1 MMEETTMHLAFL
13 TPHAYGHV
21 LPPLPLVRELVRRG
35 HRVSFAVGPDLA
47 HLVKGA
53 GADPVVLPTDLQNPP
68 MFEHFTTEDLTQMLR
83 IGLDERRASMPV
95 LMEYYRDDKPDV
107 VCTDQLDYNGQLL
120 AEALSVP
127 YAYLVPTMATNEE
140 DSLTDLLMSEPL
152 DPAYPPLVQAQQES
166 LDFFAGYGVRKELN
180 AAEPARL
187 NLVFVPEEF
196 QPNAD
201 KFDDTF
207 HFIGPGMRDRD
218 QEPEYRPKVPGAPLV
233 YIALGTIWN
242 DRPEFFHHCMDAF
255 ADTEWQVVMAVGG
268 KVDLGDRTPPP
279 NFDIHRHVQQLVV
292 LRQADVFLT
301 HNGMGSTMGAV
312 YCGVPM
318 VSAAQVPEQ
327 MANARR
333 VEQLGLGRTL
343 SDTSADGILAA
354 VEDVAQDASIQR
366 NVADLCRRVNG
377 RTDGAV
383 RGADLLEA
391 FAR

>member
-1 MMEETTMHLAFL
+1 MHLAFL
-13 TPHAYGHV
+13 TPNAYGHV
-21 LPPLPLVRELVRRG
+21 TPALPLVRELVRRG
-35 HRVSFAVGPDLA
+35 HRVSFAVGPDLE
-47 HLVKGA
+47 HLVRQTGA
-53 GADPVVLPTDLQNPP
+53 EPVVLPTDLQNPP
-68 MFEHFTTEDLTQMLR
+68 MFEHFTTEDLTEVLR
-83 IGLDERRASMPV
+83 IGLAERRTSMPV
-95 LMEYYRDDKPDV
+95 LMDYYRDNKPDV
-107 VCTDQLDYNGQLL
+107 VCTDQLDYHGQLL

-152 DPAYPPLVQAQQES
+152 DFSYPPLVQAQQECR
-166 LDFFAGYGVRKELN
+166 DFFAGYGVYKELN

-187 NLVFVPEEF
+187 NLVFVPDEF
-196 QPNAD
+196 QRGAD

-207 HFIGPGMRDRD
+207 HFIGPGIGDRS
-218 QEPEYRPKVPGAPLV
+218 QEGEYRPKVPGARLL

-255 ADTEWQVVMAVGG
+255 ADTDWQVVMAVGG

-279 NFDIHRHVQQLVV
+279 NFDIHRHLPQLAV

-333 VEQLGLGRTL
+333 VEELGLGRRLT
-343 SDTSADGILAA
+343 DTSAEGIFAA
-354 VEDVAQDASIQR
+354 VRSVADDASIRR
-366 NVADLCRRVNG
+366 NVAELCHRVNSKAN
-377 RTDGAV
+377 GAAL
-383 RGADLLEA
+383 GADLLEA
-391 FAR
+391 FVR